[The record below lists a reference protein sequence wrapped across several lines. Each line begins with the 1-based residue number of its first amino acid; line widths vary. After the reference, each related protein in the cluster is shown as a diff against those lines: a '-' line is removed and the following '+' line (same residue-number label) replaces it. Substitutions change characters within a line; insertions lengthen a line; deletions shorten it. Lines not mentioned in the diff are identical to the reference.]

1 MSKFNE
7 ALAEA
12 YNAELKDSNGKINQT
27 DRNNFRKVLM
37 EALME
42 DLGGSMTADGIVL
55 EIEHEYWG
63 SLYAEVSIKVKDTD
77 YDLDSAVDEYN
88 EKTAAAEAKKAD
100 AAKRAAERQAKSEA
114 LKAVREA
121 KKNQ

>member
-27 DRNNFRKVLM
+27 DRNHFRKVLM
-37 EALME
+37 DALME

-63 SLYAEVSIKVKDTD
+63 SIYAEVSIKVKDTD
-77 YDLDSAVDEYN
+77 YDLDASVEEYN
-88 EKTAAAEAKKAD
+88 EKSAAAEAKKAD
-100 AAKRAAERQAKSEA
+100 AAKRAAERQAKSDA